1 MARLTKIRLGG
12 VLGRKF
18 GKIFELDIS
27 TTAEAI
33 RALSTQIQGFDKF
46 LLDSKK
52 MGLTFAVFKS
62 KRNIG
67 IDEMHD
73 NVGQNEI
80 RIVPVVIGN
89 KSGGLF
95 QTILGVALLGVAA
108 IMTGGTVLGAA
119 GMFAAGTTAGTF
131 GLMGAAMLLGGIV
144 QMLSPQPKGLG
155 ISESP
160 ENKPNYAFGGSVNT
174 TAQGNP
180 VAVYYGHREIG
191 GAIIS
196 AGIYTDDQQ

>member
-1 MARLTKIRLGG
+1 MARLTKIRLDGIIG
-12 VLGRKF
+12 KQF
-18 GKIFELDIS
+18 GKVFELEITS
-27 TTAEAI
+27 PAEAV

-52 MGLTFAVFKS
+52 MGLTFAVFKA

-80 RIVPVVIGN
+80 RIVPVVIGS

-95 QTILGVALLGVAA
+95 QTILGVALLGISAVMSFGAS
-108 IMTGGTVLGAA
+108 LGVA
-119 GMFAAGTTAGTF
+119 GMFAAGTWAGTF
-131 GLMGAAMLLGGIV
+131 GLMGAAMLLGGVV

-155 ISESP
+155 VSESP
-160 ENKPNYAFGGSVNT
+160 ENKPDYAFGGAVNT